1 MLIMHVLY
9 FWFMTHAEPEYK
21 LWGNWMESVFKNSII
36 RKRYISKKMQSLL
49 HCWQFKSGQAV
60 LLLTTDSG
68 NRDADFI

>member
-1 MLIMHVLY
+1 
-9 FWFMTHAEPEYK
+9 
-21 LWGNWMESVFKNSII
+21 MESVFKNSII